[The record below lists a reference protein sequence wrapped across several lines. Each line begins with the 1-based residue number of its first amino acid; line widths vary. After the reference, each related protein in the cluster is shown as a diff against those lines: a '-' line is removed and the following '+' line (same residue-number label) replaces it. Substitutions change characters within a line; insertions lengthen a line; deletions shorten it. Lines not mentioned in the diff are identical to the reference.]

1 VFLAAIGLG
10 AEEILNIVL
19 CHVERLVPIADTPS
33 VLAFPIGI
41 PQCTGASVV
50 QLTHA
55 AIVVPCKMSRAAL
68 VKGRVHVDSGIR
80 GHVGR
85 LVAVVQASLVKTLS
99 RPVGVEKV
107 DRRGRS
113 RGLGRL

>member
-1 VFLAAIGLG
+1 
-10 AEEILNIVL
+10 
-19 CHVERLVPIADTPS
+19 
-33 VLAFPIGI
+33 
-41 PQCTGASVV
+41 
-50 QLTHA
+50 
-55 AIVVPCKMSRAAL
+55 MSRAAL
-68 VKGRVHVDSGIR
+68 VKSRVHVDSGIR